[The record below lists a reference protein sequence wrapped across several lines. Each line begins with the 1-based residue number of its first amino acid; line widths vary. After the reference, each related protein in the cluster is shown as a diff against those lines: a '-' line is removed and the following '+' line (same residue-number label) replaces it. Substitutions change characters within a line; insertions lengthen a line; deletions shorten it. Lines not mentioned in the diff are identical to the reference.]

1 MKNRLKT
8 VFASATLIL
17 NLNVLAQN
25 FEVTTQTFD
34 LEKENLHKGYKI
46 FSGFVDNSGNIVVKL
61 GKAACEMGQ
70 GSGPGLHGVTYY
82 YYGLSYTFNELKFDK
97 NFNYLGKEE
106 KFFPTTIQTLS
117 YEPVLGKSYWPLH
130 ANMYFK
136 KPFTSDYCGTKVL
149 APQYGLQGSV
159 VKSFIVGG
167 APQAPWGG
175 RFGTNYNSC
184 SERIELQG
192 EDKIKAKENKGE
204 RWMVVDHYPIP
215 NGSVIAWMTDAI
227 KDNTDKANFI
237 LKKYNEN
244 LEELAKVRIMVD
256 YKSTAR
262 IMPIDRKNGKRDFA
276 VIVMAQTTNYSPGKK
291 EVDLREGILFILN
304 GDDLSVKSESPFKMV
319 YTQWYI
325 EELVLDDVGNM
336 YIMGTTSDSEKE
348 NFTAFSIM
356 NNMNN
361 SVKKHPYYQLLKA
374 DANGKVQYVKAYTQK
389 EEQGKIIVVPGI
401 DKKVKPQVIF
411 NTYDFL
417 KDIYFTDK
425 YIIIAGQQYKEFASG
440 SFITETGATI
450 PGADKENLF
459 IALIDKNT
467 GELVKY
473 FVKPEDSYGSY
484 DIVFDKAQQ
493 NLYWATYNWE
503 KYNSIGGEVV
513 VSPDKFKGRV
523 LGEVYLSKI
532 DLKTLTAANFV
543 NLGGE
548 NWGVSFDSPMLIKD
562 NNTDYLIFQGR
573 TLNKKAK
580 DSELVFVK
588 VKK

>member
-1 MKNRLKT
+1 MNKR
-8 VFASATLIL
+8 AILIKIL
-17 NLNVLAQN
+17 SLLLFKAVAQN

-46 FSGFVDNSGNIVVKL
+46 FSGYVDNNGNYVVKL

-70 GSGPGLHGVTYY
+70 GSGPGLYSVTYY
-82 YYGLSYTFNELKFDK
+82 YYGVSYTFNELKFDK

-117 YEPVLGKSYWPLH
+117 YEPVCGKYFWPLH
-130 ANMYFK
+130 AAMYFK
-136 KPFTSDYCGTKVL
+136 KPFTSDYLGTKVL
-149 APQYGLQGSV
+149 APQYGVQGSV

-167 APQAPWGG
+167 VPLAPWGG
-175 RFGTNYNSC
+175 RFGTNYYSC

-204 RWMVVDHYPIP
+204 RWMIVDHYPIP

-256 YKSTAR
+256 YKSTVR
-262 IMPIDRKNGKRDFA
+262 IMPIDRKDGKRDFA
-276 VIVMAQTTNYSPGKK
+276 AIVMAQTTNYSPGKK

-348 NFTAFSIM
+348 NYTAFSIM

-361 SVKKHPYYQLLKA
+361 IVKKHPYYQLLKA
-374 DANGKVQYVKAYTQK
+374 DANGKVQFVKAYTQK

-411 NTYDFL
+411 
-417 KDIYFTDK
+417 K
-425 YIIIAGQQYKEFASG
+425 Y
-440 SFITETGATI
+440 
-450 PGADKENLF
+450 L
-459 IALIDKNT
+459 
-467 GELVKY
+467 
-473 FVKPEDSYGSY
+473 
-484 DIVFDKAQQ
+484 
-493 NLYWATYNWE
+493 
-503 KYNSIGGEVV
+503 
-513 VSPDKFKGRV
+513 
-523 LGEVYLSKI
+523 
-532 DLKTLTAANFV
+532 
-543 NLGGE
+543 
-548 NWGVSFDSPMLIKD
+548 
-562 NNTDYLIFQGR
+562 
-573 TLNKKAK
+573 
-580 DSELVFVK
+580 
-588 VKK
+588 

>member
-1 MKNRLKT
+1 MKKR
-8 VFASATLIL
+8 AILIKIVSL
-17 NLNVLAQN
+17 SLIKAIAQN
-25 FEVTTQTFD
+25 FEVTTQIFD
-34 LEKENLHKGYKI
+34 LEKENLHKGYKM
-46 FSGFVDNSGNIVVKL
+46 FSGFLDNSGNYVVKL

-70 GSGPGLHGVTYY
+70 GSGPGLYDVTYY
-82 YYGLSYTFNELKFDK
+82 YYGVSYTFNELKFDK

-106 KFFPTTIQTLS
+106 KFFPTTIQTLP
-117 YEPVLGKSYWPLH
+117 YEPVCGKYFWPVH
-130 ANMYFK
+130 ANIFFK
-136 KPFTSDYCGTKVL
+136 KPFSADYLGTKVL
-149 APQYGLQGSV
+149 APTYGFTGSI

-167 APQAPWGG
+167 VPQAPWGG
-175 RFGTNYNSC
+175 RFGTNYYSC

-204 RWMVVDHYPIP
+204 RWMIVDHYPIP

-276 VIVMAQTTNYSPGKK
+276 VIVMAQTTRFSPGEK

-304 GDDLSVKSESPFKMV
+304 GDDLSIKSESPFKMV

-325 EELVLDDVGNM
+325 EELVLDDEGNM
-336 YIMGTTSDSEKE
+336 YIMGTTSDSEKD

-389 EEQGKIIVVPGI
+389 EEQSKIIVVPGI

-425 YIIIAGQQYKEFASG
+425 YVVIAGQQCIGLEGG
-440 SFITETGATI
+440 SFYTETSATI
-450 PGADKENLF
+450 PAANKENLF
-459 IALIDKNT
+459 LAVIDKNT
-467 GELVKY
+467 GELIKY

-484 DIVFDKAQQ
+484 DIVFDKNQK
-493 NLYWATYNWE
+493 NLYWATYSWE
-503 KYNSIGGEVV
+503 KYNDVGGEVV

-532 DLKTLTAANFV
+532 DLNTLTATNFV

-562 NNTDYLIFQGR
+562 NNSDYIVFQGR

>member
-1 MKNRLKT
+1 MKLTTICFSAALLSNIT
-8 VFASATLIL
+8 IFAQS
-17 NLNVLAQN
+17 
-25 FEVTTQTFD
+25 FEIQTYTFD
-34 LEKENLHKGYKI
+34 LEKENLHKGFSV
-46 FSGFVDNSGNIVVKL
+46 FSGYEDDKGNFVAKL
-61 GKAACEMGQ
+61 GKAACEMGK
-70 GSGPGLHGVTYY
+70 GSGPELYSTTYY
-82 YYGLSYTFNELKFDK
+82 YYGVSYTFNELKFDQ

-106 KFFPTTIQTLS
+106 KFFPTTIQTLT
-117 YEPVLGKSYWPLH
+117 YEPVLGKNFWPLH

-136 KPFTSDYCGTKVL
+136 KPFTPDYLGTKVL
-149 APQYGLQGSV
+149 APQYGFSGSV
-159 VKSFIVGG
+159 VKSYIIGG
-167 APQAPWGG
+167 VPQAPWGG
-175 RFGTNYNSC
+175 RFGTNYYSC

-204 RWMVVDHYPIP
+204 RWMTVDHYPIP
-215 NGSVIAWMTDAI
+215 NGSIIAWTTDAI

-256 YKSTAR
+256 YKSTLR
-262 IMPIDRKNGKRDFA
+262 IMAVDRNDGKRDFA
-276 VIVMAQTTNYSPGKK
+276 AIVMAQTTKFSPGEK
-291 EVDLREGILFILN
+291 EVDLREGTLFILN
-304 GDDLSVKSESPFKMV
+304 GEDLSIKSQSPFRMV

-325 EELVLDDVGNM
+325 EELVLDNEGNI
-336 YIMGTTSDSEKE
+336 YIMGTTSDSEKD

-361 SVKKHPYYQLLKA
+361 SVKKHPYYQILKA

-389 EEQGKIIVVPGI
+389 GEENKISIVGGI
-401 DKKVKPQVIF
+401 DKKIKPQVIF

-417 KDIYFTDK
+417 KDVYFTDK
-425 YIIIAGQQYKEFASG
+425 YIIIAGQQYMELSKG
-440 SFITETGATI
+440 SFYTKTSAVI

-459 IALIDKNT
+459 IAIIDKNT
-467 GELVKY
+467 GDLVKY

-484 DIVFDKAQQ
+484 DIVFDKYQK
-493 NLYWATYNWE
+493 NLYWATYSWE
-503 KYNSIGGEVV
+503 KYNNAEGDVV

-532 DLKTLTAANFV
+532 DLNTLSAGNFI

-562 NNTDYLIFQGR
+562 NKSDYIVFQGR